1 MLAPLLMAGVHFP
14 AHAQGLPTGSGP
26 VVVSGVVPDEGTRQ
40 AIVARL
46 RELYGAEQV
55 VDHLGVGPLATP
67 PNWAQTVQKVLTSEL
82 KSVRKGQLSIAGTS
96 VALAG
101 EVPSLDQSLKIER
114 QIKSVLNPTYTIKNG
129 LVVTESGQILIDA
142 TLKNRIVEFELGNA
156 TLTEAGRKV
165 IDELAP
171 VLAKFPNSR
180 FEVIGHTD
188 MSGVREANI
197 ELSRARAKTV
207 KDYLVAKG
215 TPASSIDASGVGPD
229 RPLYANDTA
238 ENRAK
243 NRRIEFKILP

>member
-1 MLAPLLMAGVHFP
+1 MLAHVLIAGFHFP
-14 AHAQGLPTGSGP
+14 GHAEGLPTGSGP
-26 VVVSGVVPDEGTRQ
+26 VVVSGVVPDESTRQ

-46 RELYGAEQV
+46 REMYGAGQV
-55 VDHLGVGPLATP
+55 VDHLGVGPLAMP
-67 PNWAQTVQKVLTSEL
+67 PNWSQTVQKVLTSEL
-82 KSVRKGQLSIAGTS
+82 KSIRKGQLSIAGTS

-101 EVPSLDQSLKIER
+101 EVASLDQSQKIEE
-114 QIKSVLNPTYTIKNG
+114 QIKSVVNPTYTIKNG

-142 TLKNRIVEFELGNA
+142 TLKNRIVEFELGTA
-156 TLTEAGRKV
+156 TLTETGRKV
-165 IDELAP
+165 IDELVP

-188 MSGVREANI
+188 ISGVREANI
-197 ELSRARAKTV
+197 ALSRARAKTV
-207 KDYLVAKG
+207 KDYLITKG
-215 TPASSIDASGVGPD
+215 TAASSIDASGVGPD

>member
-1 MLAPLLMAGVHFP
+1 MLIPVLVAGFHFTG
-14 AHAQGLPTGSGP
+14 HAQGLPTGSGP
-26 VVVSGVVPDEGTRQ
+26 VVVSGVVPDESTRQ

-55 VDHLGVGPLATP
+55 VDQLGVGPLATP
-67 PNWAQTVQKVLTSEL
+67 PNWSQTVQKVLTSEL
-82 KSVRKGQLSIAGTS
+82 RSIRRGQLSIAGTS

-101 EVPSLDQSLKIER
+101 EVSSLDQSQKIEG
-114 QIKSVLNPTYTIKNG
+114 QIKSVVNPTYTIKNG
-129 LVVTESGQILIDA
+129 LVVTDSGQTLIDA
-142 TLKNRIVEFELGNA
+142 TLRNRIVEFELGNA

-165 IDELAP
+165 IDELVP

-188 MSGVREANI
+188 ISGVREANI

-215 TPASSIDASGVGPD
+215 TVASSIDASGAGPD
-229 RPLYANDTA
+229 RPLYANDTV

-243 NRRIEFKILP
+243 NRRIEFKLLP